1 MQLSTRSL
9 ISLCA
14 LAALPALAAGQGR
27 GSEEAIPA
35 KYQPPAGMC
44 RIWVNGVPPE
54 QQPAPTDCA
63 TALKNNPANGRVIFG
78 PSKDSTRAGGVSEL
92 LRSRGT
98 GRLPVPLP
106 GLRAPLTPP
115 RAPAKAP
122 ATKATTPKDSSSAKR
137 DSTAKRDTIIK
148 RDSIPPAA
156 R

>member
-1 MQLSTRSL
+1 M
-9 ISLCA
+9 
-14 LAALPALAAGQGR
+14 PAVGVGQGR
-27 GSEEAIPA
+27 TSEVTIPA
-35 KYQPPAGMC
+35 QYQPPAGMC

-78 PSKDSTRAGGVSEL
+78 PSKDTTRAGGVSDL
-92 LRSRGT
+92 LRSRGAA
-98 GRLPVPLP
+98 RLPIP
-106 GLRAPLTPP
+106 GLRAPVVPP
-115 RAPAKAP
+115 RAA
-122 ATKATTPKDSSSAKR
+122 ATKATSGSARDSTGKRDGAAKR